1 MSNEMKLIMESWRA
15 QVILSEQ
22 ELLEEELLLEN
33 FFSNLLKLP
42 GQLKQTF
49 TVANQLMKDRKK
61 IPNFVG
67 LLDEKIITP
76 SMNKIKE
83 VLKKIQD
90 KFAKDE
96 DEGNKSIISGII
108 KKIIDAVNKVY
119 EFIKQMPR
127 ANWKKAAAAIGL
139 AVVMKYFTF
148 EVLVEMPLEQGV
160 EKLVE
165 YFNEEIMGFL
175 NKFLGEA
182 LVEALTATFT
192 GGVTALVGVLTKI
205 VKGASFISQTLEP
218 AIEPFQADK
227 LSLSRFEEQIN

>member
-1 MSNEMKLIMESWRA
+1 MSNDMKLIMESWRA

-22 ELLEEELLLEN
+22 ELLEEQLLLEG
-33 FFSNLLKLP
+33 FLDSITKLS
-42 GQLKQTF
+42 GDIKNTF
-49 TVANQLMKDRKK
+49 TVAGQLMKDRKK

-67 LLDEKIITP
+67 LLDEKVISP
-76 SMNKIKE
+76 SINKIKE
-83 VLKKIQD
+83 VLKKMQD

-108 KKIIDAVNKVY
+108 KKINDAVNKVY

-139 AVVMKYFTF
+139 AVVIKYFAF
-148 EVLVEMPLEQGV
+148 ETLVEMPLEQGI

-165 YFNEEIMGFL
+165 YFNDEIMNFL

-182 LVEALTATFT
+182 LVETLSGAFT
-192 GGVTALVGVLTKI
+192 GGIVTLASVLSKI
-205 VKGASFISQTLEP
+205 VKGTSFVAQSLAP

-227 LSLSRFEEQIN
+227 LSLSRFEEQIS